1 MTIELFADGGG
12 YDGKPPF
19 SYAQL
24 IIQAIASTVDKQMTL
39 SGIYAF
45 ITKTY
50 PWYRTSDKG
59 WQNSIRHNLSL
70 NRYFIKVPRSQE
82 EPGKGSFWRLD
93 PGSEIKLLQFAFK
106 KRRQRGGGKGVRCG
120 VGKCYANVGRHS
132 SPTDFSSAPV
142 SPGLEGSKSDGELHE
157 IFPDDVAE
165 SGRATVGGGRPA
177 VDVSSGLSNSNHH
190 QHLQLGV

>member
-1 MTIELFADGGG
+1 MFAEGGTV
-12 YDGKPPF
+12 DGKPPY

-24 IIQAIASTVDKQMTL
+24 IVQAIASTNDKQMTL

-93 PGSEIKLLQFAFK
+93 PGSEGKLLQFAFK
-106 KRRQRGGGKGVRCG
+106 KRRQRGGGGKGVR
-120 VGKCYANVGRHS
+120 YAS
-132 SPTDFSSAPV
+132 SPNAITQMLRDGRAFRSAPV
-142 SPGLEGSKSDGELHE
+142 SPGLEGSKSDGELHD
-157 IFPDDVAE
+157 IFP
-165 SGRATVGGGRPA
+165 
-177 VDVSSGLSNSNHH
+177 
-190 QHLQLGV
+190 